1 MENPDTILKLSD
13 TTFELY
19 IHTHTYYKK
28 LDGKNGDYQQ
38 RN

>member
-1 MENPDTILKLSD
+1 MENPDTVLKLSD

-19 IHTHTYYKK
+19 TSTYYKK
-28 LDGKNGDYQQ
+28 LDGKNGDYQK